1 MLWVDEAG
9 NDEVDSRMAVVMVM
23 MTMITV
29 ILYHFM
35 SFCWFWCR
43 CWCWCTIVTYN
54 THNYHTDADNDEKV
68 SYTKVLIAISMI
80 FTPTSPRANTS
91 SNQFPSTR
99 ALQLVWNFK
108 TCDSNMPLVH
118 TVHTSPQQLQHVAT
132 TYSYDIDLAPLLVF
146 IVFHRFVLHHPWQ
159 FGSRISL
166 VGRTLEQ

>member
-1 MLWVDEAG
+1 MLWVDDAG

-29 ILYHFM
+29 ILCHFAD
-35 SFCWFWCR
+35 SDADVDVDAR
-43 CWCWCTIVTYN
+43 LQLITYN

-68 SYTKVLIAISMI
+68 SYTKVLITINMM
-80 FTPTSPRANTS
+80 FTPTSPRANAS

-99 ALQLVWNFK
+99 ALQLVCNFK

-146 IVFHRFVLHHPWQ
+146 LVFHRFVLHHPWQ
-159 FGSRISL
+159 FGTGGFL
-166 VGRTLEQ
+166 W